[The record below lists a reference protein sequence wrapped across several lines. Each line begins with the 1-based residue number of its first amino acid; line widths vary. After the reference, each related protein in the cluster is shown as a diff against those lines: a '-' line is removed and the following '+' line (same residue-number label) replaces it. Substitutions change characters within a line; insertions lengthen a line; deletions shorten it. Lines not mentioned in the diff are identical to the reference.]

1 MNILNIIKNRW
12 SARYFTNQ
20 QIIKSVI
27 DAIIEALRWTPRR
40 KTENMKSYPNPKYS
54 LGIFCVLV
62 VMVLYGCNY
71 KDNHSVGGDPVG
83 HPPTDIVLDIKP
95 DNTVQVRWTDNSFG
109 ELKYVINV
117 NIYSGMGYKLID
129 SDIDLPADTTS
140 YDNPY
145 YDNVSASYSVRVV
158 MPNGEVFS
166 SPTLSYN
173 TLHAI

>member
-1 MNILNIIKNRW
+1 
-12 SARYFTNQ
+12 
-20 QIIKSVI
+20 
-27 DAIIEALRWTPRR
+27 
-40 KTENMKSYPNPKYS
+40 
-54 LGIFCVLV
+54 
-62 VMVLYGCNY
+62 
-71 KDNHSVGGDPVG
+71 
-83 HPPTDIVLDIKP
+83 
-95 DNTVQVRWTDNSFG
+95 VRWTDNSFG